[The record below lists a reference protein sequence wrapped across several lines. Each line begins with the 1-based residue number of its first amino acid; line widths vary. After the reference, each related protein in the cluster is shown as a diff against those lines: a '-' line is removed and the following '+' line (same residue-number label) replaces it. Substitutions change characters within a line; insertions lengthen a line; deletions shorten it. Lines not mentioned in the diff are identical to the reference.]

1 MKITLLLYMLIS
13 GIFFFS
19 CQSSSQEKNIQ
30 EEMHFLF
37 EKGDS
42 CREHGDEESA
52 VNFYNQSLN
61 LVKCEN
67 DSWLE
72 ATLYSRLGT
81 IYMYREIY
89 SAALEMFKL
98 GASIY
103 ATIPPCVERAITLR
117 NIGRVNLLQHQSD
130 SIFCYYDQALEV
142 AMQLSDEELQHK
154 ISSELEAIYSK
165 IGLFHFSTR
174 ILLRFL
180 DSLEDKA
187 STYLL
192 LGEYESFQNRKD
204 DARKWLL
211 KATQTNDMYICSN
224 AYLQLYNLE
233 KEEQCWEAAVHY
245 ADSYNQCRDSLEQ
258 QLSYS
263 SDIRALGQK
272 YEKERLQ
279 SENRELQNEQLR
291 RRMHYLIGILVVCF
305 LFIIVLFFY
314 YREKRK
320 KEEELSRIMQRLR
333 ENEQQI
339 GDYTSLLQENKRMV
353 ANLLSDQKKNSVL
366 LEEKGME
373 YENLKERNNRLS
385 TELRTLLS
393 DREGILRRLN
403 VGTFEMNFSEQYMA
417 YTHLCQLRSEPY
429 YGLLET
435 QKEWDQLYVI
445 IDLLYGDISEK
456 ISKYGL
462 LTEQDKRVC
471 YLLHMGINNT
481 DLGRLF
487 NIDSRSVTK
496 SKQRIK
502 KKMNLAPD
510 DLLEEFLLK

>member
-98 GASIY
+98 DASIY

-142 AMQLSDEELQHK
+142 AMQLFDEELQHK

-192 LGEYESFQNRKD
+192 LGEYESFQNKKD
-204 DARKWLL
+204 DAREWLL
-211 KATQTNDMYICSN
+211 KATQTV
-224 AYLQLYNLE
+224 YLFECLL
-233 KEEQCWEAAVHY
+233 A
-245 ADSYNQCRDSLEQ
+245 
-258 QLSYS
+258 
-263 SDIRALGQK
+263 
-272 YEKERLQ
+272 
-279 SENRELQNEQLR
+279 
-291 RRMHYLIGILVVCF
+291 
-305 LFIIVLFFY
+305 IV
-314 YREKRK
+314 
-320 KEEELSRIMQRLR
+320 
-333 ENEQQI
+333 
-339 GDYTSLLQENKRMV
+339 
-353 ANLLSDQKKNSVL
+353 
-366 LEEKGME
+366 
-373 YENLKERNNRLS
+373 
-385 TELRTLLS
+385 
-393 DREGILRRLN
+393 
-403 VGTFEMNFSEQYMA
+403 
-417 YTHLCQLRSEPY
+417 
-429 YGLLET
+429 
-435 QKEWDQLYVI
+435 
-445 IDLLYGDISEK
+445 
-456 ISKYGL
+456 
-462 LTEQDKRVC
+462 
-471 YLLHMGINNT
+471 
-481 DLGRLF
+481 
-487 NIDSRSVTK
+487 
-496 SKQRIK
+496 
-502 KKMNLAPD
+502 
-510 DLLEEFLLK
+510 